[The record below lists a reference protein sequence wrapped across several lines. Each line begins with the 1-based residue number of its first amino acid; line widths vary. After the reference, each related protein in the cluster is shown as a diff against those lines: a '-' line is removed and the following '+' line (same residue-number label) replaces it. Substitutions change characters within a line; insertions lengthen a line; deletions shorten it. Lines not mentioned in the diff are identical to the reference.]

1 LDDHYDLEC
10 AQRSHGSQK
19 KSLETA
25 LDDLKNSGGTS
36 YELFV
41 KVSKARKINAV
52 CGYGV
57 VAPWE
62 VGELDEEW
70 SEMFDGLYEYEKQ
83 KAEEGRQI
91 AQSKAQFEIVLAKQR
106 ADHPSYRKY

>member
-1 LDDHYDLEC
+1 MEC
-10 AQRSHGSQK
+10 AQGAHGSQK

-41 KVSKARKINAV
+41 NVSKARKINAV
-52 CGYGV
+52 CGFGAV
-57 VAPWE
+57 TPWE

-70 SEMFDGLYEYEKQ
+70 SEMFDGLYEYEKE
-83 KAEEGRQI
+83 KAREGEQI
-91 AQSKAQFEIVLAKQR
+91 AKSEARFESVLAKQR